1 MNKKGLSLIEIVIVI
16 IVLGIALVPLLMTY
30 ANVANTGMQR
40 EAITIATSLAQT
52 LMEEIESKRYDEN
65 TAPPWSATLGSETG
79 ETGRA
84 TYNDVDDFNGY
95 SENPIP
101 NFGGYSLSV
110 SVSYV
115 QPGDLET
122 PVVGTTTDF
131 KRIMVTVSHSKAGNV
146 RLVSVR
152 QPY

>member
-1 MNKKGLSLIEIVIVI
+1 MIEVVIVI
-16 IVLGIALVPLLMTY
+16 IILGIAMLPLLITY

-65 TAPPWSATLGSETG
+65 ADPPWTDPLSLGPDG
-79 ETGRA
+79 ETGRD
-84 TYNDVDDFNGY
+84 TDYDDVDDFNEY

-101 NFGGYSLSV
+101 GFGGYTSSV
-110 SVSYV
+110 SISYV
-115 QPGDLET
+115 QPGDLDT
-122 PVVGTTTDF
+122 PVGTTTDF
-131 KRIMVTVSHSKAGNV
+131 KRIEVTISHSKAGNV

-152 QPY
+152 QRY

>member
-1 MNKKGLSLIEIVIVI
+1 MIEIVIVI
-16 IVLGIALVPLLMTY
+16 IILGIAMLPLLITY
-30 ANVANTGMQR
+30 ANVASTGMQR

-65 TAPPWSATLGSETG
+65 EDPPWSATLGPNTG
-79 ETGRA
+79 ETGRG
-84 TYNDVDDFNGY
+84 TYDDVDDFDGY
-95 SENPIP
+95 GENPIP
-101 NFGGYSLSV
+101 NFGGYNSSV

-115 QPGDLET
+115 QPEDLDT

-131 KRIMVTVSHSKAGNV
+131 KKIVVTVSHSKAGNV

-152 QPY
+152 QRY